1 MDSAIADVSVVKPV
15 LRHPALQRGMLIA
28 CTAVGA
34 VILFAAATLA
44 LLPVVMAA
52 VVFGVMV
59 VAALLIGWGGIEG
72 MAALERWLEN
82 DARFQR

>member
-1 MDSAIADVSVVKPV
+1 MVKPV
-15 LRHPALQRGMLIA
+15 LRHPTLQRGVLIA

-34 VILFAAATLA
+34 VVLFAAVSLA
-44 LLPVVMAA
+44 LLPLVIAA
-52 VVFGVMV
+52 VVFGVLV

>member
-1 MDSAIADVSVVKPV
+1 MDSAIVDVPVVKPV
-15 LRHPALQRGMLIA
+15 LRHPALQRGFLIA

-34 VILFAAATLA
+34 VVLLAAASLA
-44 LLPVVMAA
+44 LIPLVMAV
-52 VVFGVMV
+52 VVFGVAV

-82 DARFQR
+82 DTRFQR

>member
-1 MDSAIADVSVVKPV
+1 MDSAIADVSMVKPV

-34 VILFAAATLA
+34 VVLFAAATLA
-44 LLPVVMAA
+44 LLPLVMAA
-52 VVFGVMV
+52 AVFGVMV

>member
-34 VILFAAATLA
+34 FVLFVAATLA
-44 LLPVVMAA
+44 LLPLVMAA

>member
-34 VILFAAATLA
+34 VVLFVAATLA
-44 LLPVVMAA
+44 LLPLVMAA

>member
-1 MDSAIADVSVVKPV
+1 MDSAIADVSVVMPV

-34 VILFAAATLA
+34 VVLFAAATLA
-44 LLPVVMAA
+44 LLPLVMAA